1 MACELGYQDYYDGG
15 GEPARELIQYGK
27 EMACRRVGQILCMV
41 KVLNYATRST
51 PAGGRGIRAH
61 TLLAPLGLIVSL
73 AEGA

>member
-1 MACELGYQDYYDGG
+1 MQHK
-15 GEPARELIQYGK
+15 K
-27 EMACRRVGQILCMV
+27 EMVCRRVGQILRTV